1 MQKIKLDATKNIW
14 LNPYESTG
22 KQNYLSRTDFKMF
35 WIKTAVIFI
44 VLLRLIWL
52 FTHIFSDIFSNGSFV
67 FKIYICYLIKSTIVL
82 HKQSGYTYGH
92 EASICKNMYIV
103 LNNIIYDNTN
113 KTYNNKLSFRNVFC
127 IPVFLLY

>member
-1 MQKIKLDATKNIW
+1 MC
-14 LNPYESTG
+14 
-22 KQNYLSRTDFKMF
+22 
-35 WIKTAVIFI
+35 
-44 VLLRLIWL
+44 
-52 FTHIFSDIFSNGSFV
+52 
-67 FKIYICYLIKSTIVL
+67 KIYICYLIKSTIAL
-82 HKQSGYTYGH
+82 HKQSGYTYEH